1 MHIKIQPATPAHAA
15 ALSDL
20 VLRNARQM
28 LFPHYSLEQWDVFL
42 QYYSVEA
49 VEEKI
54 RTQDVFIAFE
64 HDRLAGTIALE
75 DGFVLGFY
83 TDPSFMGRGV
93 GTALLQFL
101 EQYAGEKGLAQLEL
115 AASPVA
121 VSFYKQRGWEVVGEE
136 WFVYKGVKFWET
148 RMRKVV
154 AGL

>member
-1 MHIKIQPATPAHAA
+1 MSIQIRKAGLTDAA

-20 VLRNARQM
+20 VLRNARQT
-28 LFPHYSLEQWDVFL
+28 LFPHYSTEQWNVFI

-54 RTQDVFIAFE
+54 RTQEVFIAFDG
-64 HDRLAGTIALE
+64 DRMAGTIALE
-75 DGFVLGFY
+75 EGFVLGFY
-83 TDPSFMGRGV
+83 TGPSFMGRGV

-101 EQYAGEKGLAQLEL
+101 ESYAGEKGLEQLEL

-121 VSFYKQRGWEVVGEE
+121 VSFYTQRGWEVVGEE

-148 RMRKVV
+148 RMRR
-154 AGL
+154 GCIR